1 MNKNL
6 WNRIIRTIMP
16 KIDETEPENGIIKEF
31 QDKTKL
37 FRLNR
42 LLSDRR
48 VVLCLALAL
57 PVVILLTGNYL
68 YNICTASLQAAFSV
82 FQNESTHISFGL
94 ENCFRFPSS
103 SGYYV
108 LIVLLILILEIVLP
122 YKIRTS
128 YKDFNVGQKGT
139 ERWATTEELRQ
150 QYVAVPE
157 RDQCFDGAG
166 GVPISW
172 DRERN
177 EILID
182 RSAVNN
188 YIIGTTRSGKG
199 ESYLFTAID
208 IYSRASIKPSL
219 ILCDPKLEVYKMS
232 SKTLRKRGFIPILL
246 NLSDPLHTNGFDP
259 IKPATT
265 AWKQHDF
272 ATAELL
278 VQSFCYSI
286 FNADGA
292 GPADDRFWT
301 DSATNT
307 LAALVLA
314 NIEDCLSLDEKL
326 NALEYTRFRQRQ
338 SLYKQLSPDR
348 QEAVRNGHAKM
359 DFESILDERNTPI
372 EDTVQ
377 WQPIVRHEKE
387 ISLYS
392 IAVTFSTLTSIPYG
406 QNKTALDAYF
416 ETRPNT
422 NKARLKYTAAH
433 VAGDRTKG
441 SIFSVMSTKLSVFMS
456 EGIAK
461 MTSFS
466 DFDLLDVG
474 FGKQP
479 YVMLL

>member
-6 WNRIIRTIMP
+6 WNRIIRTVMP

-278 VQSFCYSI
+278 VQSFCYK
-286 FNADGA
+286 
-292 GPADDRFWT
+292 PAAFCTYSLSFSWIY
-301 DSATNT
+301 
-307 LAALVLA
+307 AALW
-314 NIEDCLSLDEKL
+314 
-326 NALEYTRFRQRQ
+326 
-338 SLYKQLSPDR
+338 P
-348 QEAVRNGHAKM
+348 RN
-359 DFESILDERNTPI
+359 
-372 EDTVQ
+372 
-377 WQPIVRHEKE
+377 
-387 ISLYS
+387 
-392 IAVTFSTLTSIPYG
+392 
-406 QNKTALDAYF
+406 
-416 ETRPNT
+416 
-422 NKARLKYTAAH
+422 
-433 VAGDRTKG
+433 
-441 SIFSVMSTKLSVFMS
+441 
-456 EGIAK
+456 
-461 MTSFS
+461 
-466 DFDLLDVG
+466 
-474 FGKQP
+474 
-479 YVMLL
+479 

>member
-219 ILCDPKLEVYKMS
+219 ILCDPKLEVYK
-232 SKTLRKRGFIPILL
+232 I
-246 NLSDPLHTNGFDP
+246 
-259 IKPATT
+259 A
-265 AWKQHDF
+265 
-272 ATAELL
+272 
-278 VQSFCYSI
+278 SFLPRLFLCYS
-286 FNADGA
+286 
-292 GPADDRFWT
+292 R
-301 DSATNT
+301 
-307 LAALVLA
+307 
-314 NIEDCLSLDEKL
+314 K
-326 NALEYTRFRQRQ
+326 
-338 SLYKQLSPDR
+338 
-348 QEAVRNGHAKM
+348 
-359 DFESILDERNTPI
+359 ES
-372 EDTVQ
+372 V
-377 WQPIVRHEKE
+377 
-387 ISLYS
+387 
-392 IAVTFSTLTSIPYG
+392 
-406 QNKTALDAYF
+406 
-416 ETRPNT
+416 
-422 NKARLKYTAAH
+422 
-433 VAGDRTKG
+433 
-441 SIFSVMSTKLSVFMS
+441 
-456 EGIAK
+456 
-461 MTSFS
+461 
-466 DFDLLDVG
+466 
-474 FGKQP
+474 
-479 YVMLL
+479 

>member
-232 SKTLRKRGFIPILL
+232 SKTLRKRGFI
-246 NLSDPLHTNGFDP
+246 NLYFNRNYFSDDY
-259 IKPATT
+259 
-265 AWKQHDF
+265 D
-272 ATAELL
+272 
-278 VQSFCYSI
+278 Y
-286 FNADGA
+286 
-292 GPADDRFWT
+292 
-301 DSATNT
+301 
-307 LAALVLA
+307 
-314 NIEDCLSLDEKL
+314 
-326 NALEYTRFRQRQ
+326 YT
-338 SLYKQLSPDR
+338 SLYAQAEKHCR
-348 QEAVRNGHAKM
+348 GEAK
-359 DFESILDERNTPI
+359 DFFCPELVIEEPES
-372 EDTVQ
+372 
-377 WQPIVRHEKE
+377 
-387 ISLYS
+387 S
-392 IAVTFSTLTSIPYG
+392 G
-406 QNKTALDAYF
+406 
-416 ETRPNT
+416 
-422 NKARLKYTAAH
+422 
-433 VAGDRTKG
+433 
-441 SIFSVMSTKLSVFMS
+441 S
-456 EGIAK
+456 EGIRLHY
-461 MTSFS
+461 
-466 DFDLLDVG
+466 FDTATVPSVYT
-474 FGKQP
+474 KK
-479 YVMLL
+479 

>member
-292 GPADDRFWT
+292 GPADDRFG
-301 DSATNT
+301 
-307 LAALVLA
+307 LIRPRIRL
-314 NIEDCLSLDEKL
+314 
-326 NALEYTRFRQRQ
+326 
-338 SLYKQLSPDR
+338 QLW
-348 QEAVRNGHAKM
+348 
-359 DFESILDERNTPI
+359 F
-372 EDTVQ
+372 
-377 WQPIVRHEKE
+377 
-387 ISLYS
+387 
-392 IAVTFSTLTSIPYG
+392 
-406 QNKTALDAYF
+406 
-416 ETRPNT
+416 
-422 NKARLKYTAAH
+422 
-433 VAGDRTKG
+433 
-441 SIFSVMSTKLSVFMS
+441 
-456 EGIAK
+456 
-461 MTSFS
+461 
-466 DFDLLDVG
+466 
-474 FGKQP
+474 
-479 YVMLL
+479 

>member
-6 WNRIIRTIMP
+6 WNRIIRTVMP

-246 NLSDPLHTNGFDP
+246 NLSDPLHSSIEEIRDWMSKNLMTISKITTQYNVSRTTLLYRMRLFN
-259 IKPATT
+259 IKPFITFDRI
-265 AWKQHDF
+265 H
-272 ATAELL
+272 LYL
-278 VQSFCYSI
+278 VS
-286 FNADGA
+286 D
-292 GPADDRFWT
+292 
-301 DSATNT
+301 
-307 LAALVLA
+307 
-314 NIEDCLSLDEKL
+314 
-326 NALEYTRFRQRQ
+326 LERVM
-338 SLYKQLSPDR
+338 SGK
-348 QEAVRNGHAKM
+348 
-359 DFESILDERNTPI
+359 
-372 EDTVQ
+372 
-377 WQPIVRHEKE
+377 EKE
-387 ISLYS
+387 ES
-392 IAVTFSTLTSIPYG
+392 
-406 QNKTALDAYF
+406 
-416 ETRPNT
+416 
-422 NKARLKYTAAH
+422 
-433 VAGDRTKG
+433 
-441 SIFSVMSTKLSVFMS
+441 
-456 EGIAK
+456 
-461 MTSFS
+461 
-466 DFDLLDVG
+466 
-474 FGKQP
+474 
-479 YVMLL
+479 